1 VKNLSG
7 GGSNLLIAERE
18 IDCVISLREFN
29 TKLDLNEGIITV
41 GASVRLQKLIQF
53 ANENE
58 LGGIEYLYSVPG
70 LVGGA
75 VVMNAGRGRKFNQ
88 SISDYIVEVRYL
100 ENDELKSIT
109 KDQCRFEY
117 RDSIFKNNPNRIVVE
132 VDFEFDHV
140 SIEES
145 AKRREDRL
153 KLCRE
158 TQDNSGRNFGTVF
171 MKSDGKIMNFL
182 KKTHMHRGGAS
193 FSKITLNWII
203 KKDNGSYQDVKWLI
217 NRTENI
223 HNFFGKECVPE
234 VIIWD

>member
-1 VKNLSG
+1 LT
-7 GGSNLLIAERE
+7 ERG
-18 IDCVISLREFN
+18 N
-29 TKLDLNEGIITV
+29 ITV

-117 RDSIFKNNPNRIVVE
+117 RDSIFKNNPNRM
-132 VDFEFDHV
+132 
-140 SIEES
+140 S
-145 AKRREDRL
+145 
-153 KLCRE
+153 
-158 TQDNSGRNFGTVF
+158 
-171 MKSDGKIMNFL
+171 
-182 KKTHMHRGGAS
+182 
-193 FSKITLNWII
+193 
-203 KKDNGSYQDVKWLI
+203 
-217 NRTENI
+217 
-223 HNFFGKECVPE
+223 
-234 VIIWD
+234 